1 MLRAV
6 STMSESNLSLEAINE
21 RLAMSPFNR
30 WLGIHAVQASPER
43 AKLRMPWRAELE
55 GGKGMTHGGIFACA
69 IDAGAFAVILAARGQ
84 SGPTIDLRVDFHA
97 NAIEGDFAITANLLR
112 AGARIATV
120 DVSVHGPAGKLLASG
135 RCVYMAPR

>member
-1 MLRAV
+1 
-6 STMSESNLSLEAINE
+6 MSESTLSLEAINE

-30 WLGIHAVQASPER
+30 WLGIHAVQAAPER
-43 AKLRMPWRAELE
+43 AQLRMPWRAELE

-69 IDAGAFAVILAARGQ
+69 IDAGAFAVILAAKGQ

-97 NAIEGDFAITANLLR
+97 NAIEDDFVITANMIR
-112 AGARIATV
+112 SGARISTV
-120 DVSVHGPAGKLLASG
+120 DVTVHSTAGKLLASG